1 VSVVKT
7 GISALGKLV
16 LLGIL
21 LAVFMGTM
29 AGVVYVSLNGEE
41 IKVPEIVGKDFV
53 QSEKELAALGLKIK
67 KRAERPS
74 DQPINTVLEQLPKPG
89 DTVKSGQLILV
100 VVSRQFSEG
109 EEPPKSLIKDINE
122 DDTEKIEEMIS
133 DKPKKSK
140 SNSNSE
146 KKKAD
151 TSRDVIEE
159 NSNTKTTTDA
169 ADAANTAA
177 KPDADKKPG
186 EVFTNKTIIVPTPAP
201 KASPKA
207 TPKPAADKPGNGEQ
221 RPRKTNP

>member
-1 VSVVKT
+1 MSVVKT

-29 AGVVYVSLNGEE
+29 VGVVYVSLNGEE

-74 DQPINTVLEQLPKPG
+74 DKPINTVLEQLPKPG

-100 VVSRQFSEG
+100 VTSRQFAEG

-133 DKPKKSK
+133 DKPKKTK
-140 SNSNSE
+140 SNSNTE

-159 NSNTKTTTDA
+159 NSNTKTSSNTA
-169 ADAANTAA
+169 EANTV
-177 KPDADKKPG
+177 KPDANKKTP
-186 EVFTNKTIIVPTPAP
+186 EVFANKTIIVPTPAP
-201 KASPKA
+201 KA
-207 TPKPAADKPGNGEQ
+207 TPKPAADKPTSGEQ
-221 RPRKTNP
+221 RPRRTNP

>member
-21 LAVFMGTM
+21 LTVFMGTM
-29 AGVVYVSLNGEE
+29 VGVVYVSLNGEE

-53 QSEKELAALGLKIK
+53 QSEKELASLGLKIK

-74 DQPINTVLEQLPKPG
+74 DKPINTVLEQLPKPG

-100 VVSRQFSEG
+100 VTSRQFSEG

-133 DKPKKSK
+133 DKPKKTK
-140 SNSNSE
+140 SNSNTE

-159 NSNTKTTTDA
+159 NSNTKTSSDA
-169 ADAANTAA
+169 ADASNTA
-177 KPDADKKPG
+177 KPEADKKPT
-186 EVFTNKTIIVPTPAP
+186 EVFTNKTITVPTPAP

-207 TPKPAADKPGNGEQ
+207 TPKPAADKPGSGEQ
-221 RPRKTNP
+221 RPRRTNP

>member
-1 VSVVKT
+1 MSVVKT

-21 LAVFMGTM
+21 LAAFMGTM
-29 AGVVYVSLNGEE
+29 VGVVYVSLNGEE

-74 DQPINTVLEQLPKPG
+74 DKAINTVLEQLPKPG

-133 DKPKKSK
+133 DKPKKAK
-140 SNSNSE
+140 SNSNTE
-146 KKKAD
+146 KKRAD
-151 TSRDVIEE
+151 TSRDVIDE
-159 NSNTKTTTDA
+159 NANTKT
-169 ADAANTAA
+169 AANTADTA
-177 KPDADKKPG
+177 KPEKTP
-186 EVFTNKTIIVPTPAP
+186 EVFTNKTIVVPTPAP
-201 KASPKA
+201 KT
-207 TPKPAADKPGNGEQ
+207 TPKPAADKPGAGDE
-221 RPRKTNP
+221 RPRRSNP